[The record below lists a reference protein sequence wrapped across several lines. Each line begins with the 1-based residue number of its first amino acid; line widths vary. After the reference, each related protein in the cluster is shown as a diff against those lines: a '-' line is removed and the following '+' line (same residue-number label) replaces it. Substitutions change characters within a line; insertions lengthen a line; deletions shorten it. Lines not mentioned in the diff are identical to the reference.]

1 MLEILSSNTKDN
13 FFKLIKEANK
23 EIYLCAPFIKENIV
37 NQILLNKKENVK
49 LTVIT
54 SNNIGYFLNKSVDI
68 SAIKK
73 LINNNVKVFN
83 YNSLHAKI
91 YLIDN
96 NAIITSANLTN
107 NAMYNNY
114 EYGFLLN
121 DETCINQIHLDFI
134 NMINDN
140 DCSQYNMRL
149 INSIEKEIRI
159 HKKEKNIITIDN
171 EDDALLIIK
180 NINKLSL
187 TKWQKDVFNCLNL
200 IPNNT
205 FKLND
210 IYSFE
215 TLLKDKHPRNNNI
228 QEKIRQILQQLRDLG
243 YIKFINRGQYKKLW
257 INNLSN

>member
-1 MLEILSSNTKDN
+1 M
-13 FFKLIKEANK
+13 
-23 EIYLCAPFIKENIV
+23 
-37 NQILLNKKENVK
+37 
-49 LTVIT
+49 
-54 SNNIGYFLNKSVDI
+54 
-68 SAIKK
+68 
-73 LINNNVKVFN
+73 
-83 YNSLHAKI
+83 
-91 YLIDN
+91 
-96 NAIITSANLTN
+96 
-107 NAMYNNY
+107 
-114 EYGFLLN
+114 
-121 DETCINQIHLDFI
+121 
-134 NMINDN
+134 
-140 DCSQYNMRL
+140 

-215 TLLKDKHPRNNNI
+215 TLLKNKHPRNNNI

-257 INNLSN
+257 MNNLPN